1 MINCNRSIKND
12 VCIKKYKFRD
22 IDLEQIKKKYF
33 DEGTGIELK
42 CNNFIPFS
50 KILGGNYEQ

>member
-1 MINCNRSIKND
+1 

-50 KILGGNYEQ
+50 KILGGSYEQ